1 MIKTVKDLKEI
12 LNKVDEDLQVV
23 IETDHGQ
30 LPTNIFWAG
39 KAKWETEEGFVLH
52 PDDYDTFPNSK
63 DIFFIQGE

>member
-30 LPTNIFWAG
+30 LPTNIFLG
-39 KAKWETEEGFVLH
+39 WE
-52 PDDYDTFPNSK
+52 S
-63 DIFFIQGE
+63 

>member
-30 LPTNIFWAG
+30 LPTNIFLS
-39 KAKWETEEGFVLH
+39 WE
-52 PDDYDTFPNSK
+52 S
-63 DIFFIQGE
+63 